1 MSKNINVA
9 LIGNPNTGKTSVFN
23 QLTGLKQKVGN
34 YPGITVEKKEGICK
48 LPRGVKAHIL
58 DLPGTYSLN
67 TTSLDESVVLE
78 LLLNKNDKDYPDV
91 AVVVSDVENLKRNLL
106 LFTQIKDLKIPV
118 ILVINMAD
126 RMSRK
131 GISMDIALLE
141 EKLNTRIAL
150 VSTRKNTGIERIKE
164 LIADYKNLSVAP
176 NVDTTVIAPEYF
188 EKLHKT
194 FPNEDLYK
202 LWLVITQDVNF
213 MPIEKKTLE
222 YTTSFD
228 AKSKAEL
235 KRLQQ
240 KETIVRYQFI
250 NNILKAAYKVDPS
263 MAKGFRASLD
273 KVLTHKVFGYLIFF
287 MILLTI
293 FQAIYDWS
301 SYPMDFIDAQFAA
314 ASEWVKDTLPAGVFT
329 NLLAEGILAGI
340 GGIVIFIPQIAFL
353 FLFISLLEES
363 GYMSRVVF
371 LMDRLMRPFGLS
383 GKSVVPLISGT
394 ACAIPAIMATR
405 NIENWKERLITIL
418 VTPFTT
424 CSARLPVYLIII
436 ALVIPEGRFLGL
448 GYQALTLML
457 LYLIGFAAA
466 ITAAMVLN
474 RFLKINSRTFFVVE
488 MPNYKLPLL
497 KNVAFTVIEKT
508 KSFVYGAGK
517 IILAISI
524 ILWFLGSNGFSDDFR
539 DAETIVRQRV
549 AKEGLSADSKAY
561 IEDKLDHR
569 EDTPA
574 QTAPQHISVALAQGT
589 VANIPESYPDSLVQK
604 AIKQEISSYKLEH
617 SYMGYMGKAIEPVVR
632 PLGYDWKI
640 GIAVLTS
647 FAAREVFVGTLATIY
662 SVGSDEEETIKNRMS
677 AEVRAG
683 TNQPL
688 FNMASGV
695 SLMLFYA
702 FAMQCMSTLAIVKRE
717 TNSWK
722 WPLYQLVSMSLFAYI
737 IALIAYQLL
746 K

>member
-1 MSKNINVA
+1 MSKQLNVA

-23 QLTGLKQKVGN
+23 RLTGLNQKVGN

-67 TTSLDESVVLE
+67 ASSLDENLVIE

-91 AVVVSDVENLKRNLL
+91 AVVISDVENLKRNLL

-126 RMSRK
+126 RMERK
-131 GISMDIALLE
+131 AITLDVPKLE
-141 EKLNTRIAL
+141 EHLNTKIAL
-150 VSTRKNTGIERIKE
+150 VSSRKNTGFDALKE
-164 LIADYKNLSVAP
+164 LIAEYKSLSIKPCVNAS
-176 NVDTTVIAPEYF
+176 VIAPDYF
-188 EKLHKT
+188 DRLRKA
-194 FPNEDLYK
+194 FPKQDLYK

-213 MPIEKKTLE
+213 GKLNRNELTGISSFQIE
-222 YTTSFD
+222 S
-228 AKSKAEL
+228 KSNL

-250 NNILKAAYKVDPS
+250 NGVLKEALSIDHLAAKDLRS
-263 MAKGFRASLD
+263 RLD
-273 KVLTHKVFGYLIFF
+273 RVLMHKVWGYVIFF
-287 MILLTI
+287 AILLII

-301 SYPMDFIDAQFAA
+301 AYPMDLIDRGFAFIG
-314 ASEWVKDTLPAGVFT
+314 EWVRMHMPSGSLNDLIT
-329 NLLAEGILAGI
+329 EGIIPGL

-353 FLFISLLEES
+353 FLFISILEET

-371 LMDRLMRPFGLS
+371 LMDRVMRRFGLS
-383 GKSVVPLISGT
+383 GKSVVPLVSGT

-436 ALVIPEGRFLGL
+436 ALVIPDRQVLWIL
-448 GYQALTLML
+448 NLQSLTLML
-457 LYLIGFAAA
+457 LYLIGFGTA
-466 ITAAMVLN
+466 IASAWLLN
-474 RFLKINSRTFFVVE
+474 TILKIKSRSFFVVE
-488 MPNYKLPLL
+488 MPNYKLPLF
-497 KNVAFTVIEKT
+497 KNVAYNVIEKT
-508 KSFVYGAGK
+508 KSFVFGAGK

-524 ILWFLGSNGFSDDFR
+524 VLWVLASHGPGKDFAK
-539 DAETIVRQRV
+539 AEIIIAQQNQGQNIDPAEMEKKV
-549 AKEGLSADSKAY
+549 ASYRLENSY
-561 IEDKLDHR
+561 I
-569 EDTPA
+569 
-574 QTAPQHISVALAQGT
+574 
-589 VANIPESYPDSLVQK
+589 
-604 AIKQEISSYKLEH
+604 
-617 SYMGYMGKAIEPVVR
+617 GYMGKGIEPIVR

-640 GIAVLTS
+640 GIAIVSS

-662 SVGSDEEETIKNRMS
+662 SVGNDDEKTIKNRM
-677 AEVRAG
+677 AGEVNPVLG
-683 TNQPL
+683 GPL
-688 FNMASGV
+688 FNLASGL
-695 SLMLFYA
+695 SLLLFYA

-722 WPLYQLVSMSLFAYI
+722 WPMYQLVIMSSFAYVV
-737 IALIAYQLL
+737 ALVAYQVL

>member
-1 MSKNINVA
+1 MSKQINVA

-23 QLTGLKQKVGN
+23 QLTGLNQKVGN

-48 LPRGVKAHIL
+48 LPRGIKAHIL

-67 TTSLDESVVLE
+67 TTSLDESVAVE
-78 LLLNKNDKDYPDV
+78 LLLNKKDKNHPDV
-91 AVVVSDVENLKRNLL
+91 ALVISDVENLKRNLL
-106 LFTQIKDLKIPV
+106 LFTQIKDLKIPA

-131 GISMDIALLE
+131 GISVDIALLE
-141 EKLNTRIAL
+141 EKLNTKIAL
-150 VSTRKNTGIERIKE
+150 VSTRKETGIANLKE
-164 LIADYKNLSVAP
+164 LIADYKSLSVEP
-176 NVDTTVIAPEYF
+176 NVDTSVIDPEYF
-188 EKLHKT
+188 EKLRST

-213 MPIEKKTLE
+213 MPIEKKLIKDRS
-222 YTTSFD
+222 SFET
-228 AKSKAEL
+228 KSKSEL

-240 KETIVRYQFI
+240 KETILRYQFI
-250 NNILKAAYKVDPS
+250 NGVLKETYKVDAS
-263 MAKGFRASLD
+263 AAKGFRANLD
-273 KVLTHKVFGYLIFF
+273 KLLTHKVFGYLIFF
-287 MILLTI
+287 IILLTI

-301 SYPMDFIDAQFAA
+301 GYPMDAIDAFFAS
-314 ASEWVKDTLPAGVFT
+314 ASEWVKNTLPAGAFT
-329 NLLAEGILAGI
+329 DLIAEGVIAGI

-353 FLFISLLEES
+353 FLFIALLEES

-383 GKSVVPLISGT
+383 GKSIVPLISGT
-394 ACAIPAIMATR
+394 ACAIPAVMATR

-448 GYQALTLML
+448 SYQALTLML
-457 LYLIGFAAA
+457 LYLIGFGAA
-466 ITAAMVLN
+466 ILSAMVLN
-474 RFLKINSRTFFVVE
+474 KILKIKSRSFFVVE

-497 KNVAFTVIEKT
+497 KNVVYTVWEKT
-508 KSFVYGAGK
+508 QSFVLGAGK

-524 ILWFLGSNGFSDDFR
+524 ILWFLGSNGFSDDFENSEQIIKNR
-539 DAETIVRQRV
+539 IQ
-549 AKEGLSADSKAY
+549 KEGFSTSSEAY
-561 IEDKLDHR
+561 IADNLKVYETGLMDRSKEGNTILN
-569 EDTPA
+569 
-574 QTAPQHISVALAQGT
+574 
-589 VANIPESYPDSLVQK
+589 ANSQSDSLNSK
-604 AIKQEISSYKLEH
+604 KEALSNRAMEQEIASYKLEH
-617 SYMGYMGKAIEPVVR
+617 SYIGYAGKAIEPIVR

-662 SVGSDEEETIKNRMS
+662 SVGSDEVDTIKHRMA
-677 AEVRAG
+677 AEINPR
-683 TNQPL
+683 TKMPL
-688 FNMASGV
+688 FNLASGI
-695 SLMLFYA
+695 SLLLFYA
-702 FAMQCMSTLAIVKRE
+702 FAMQCVSTLAIVKKE

-722 WPLYQLVSMSLFAYI
+722 WPIAQLVFMSLFAYI
-737 IALIAYQLL
+737 VALIAYQVL

>member
-1 MSKNINVA
+1 MSKQINVA

-23 QLTGLKQKVGN
+23 QLTGLNQKVGN

-67 TTSLDESVVLE
+67 TTSLDESVAVE
-78 LLLNKNDKDYPDV
+78 LLLNKNDKDHPDV
-91 AVVVSDVENLKRNLL
+91 AVLVSDVENLKRNLL
-106 LFTQIKDLKIPV
+106 LFTQIKDLKIPT

-131 GISMDIALLE
+131 GITIDVELME
-141 EKLNTRIAL
+141 EKLHSKIAL
-150 VSTRKNTGIERIKE
+150 VSTRKGTGIENLKE
-164 LIADYKNLSVAP
+164 LIADYKNLSKTQ

-188 EKLHKT
+188 ERLKAT
-194 FPNEDLYK
+194 FPKEDLYK

-213 MPIEKKTLE
+213 MPIEKKLIKDSS
-222 YTTSFD
+222 SF
-228 AKSKAEL
+228 ATKTKSEL

-240 KETIVRYQFI
+240 KETILRYQFI
-250 NNILKAAYKVDPS
+250 NGILKETYKVDINA
-263 MAKGFRASLD
+263 AKGFRATLD
-273 KVLTHKVFGYLIFF
+273 KILTHKVFGYLIFF
-287 MILLTI
+287 FILLTI
-293 FQAIYDWS
+293 FQAIYGWS
-301 SYPMDFIDAQFAA
+301 EYPMDLIDGFFASA
-314 ASEWVKDTLPAGVFT
+314 TEWVKDTLPPGVFT
-329 NLLAEGILAGI
+329 NLIAEGILAGI

-353 FLFISLLEES
+353 FLFIALLEET

-371 LMDRLMRPFGLS
+371 LMDRIMRPFGLS

-394 ACAIPAIMATR
+394 ACAIPAVMATR
-405 NIENWKERLITIL
+405 TIENWKERLITIL

-436 ALVIPEGRFLGL
+436 ALVIPEGSLLGL
-448 GYQALTLML
+448 SYKALTLML
-457 LYLIGFAAA
+457 LYLLGFGAA
-466 ITAAMVLN
+466 ILSALILN
-474 RFLKINSRTFFVVE
+474 RILNIKSRSFFVVE

-497 KNVAFTVIEKT
+497 KNVGYTVLEKT
-508 KSFVYGAGK
+508 KSFVFGAGK

-524 ILWFLGSNGFSDDFR
+524 ILWFLGSNGFSDEFKN
-539 DAETIVRQRV
+539 AESIVTQRINEQGFSAYSETYFV
-549 AKEGLSADSKAY
+549 NKQNELGDNDDLDTTEVTKEL
-561 IEDKLDHR
+561 EER
-569 EDTPA
+569 
-574 QTAPQHISVALAQGT
+574 AL
-589 VANIPESYPDSLVQK
+589 N
-604 AIKQEISSYKLEH
+604 QEIASYKLEH
-617 SYMGYMGKAIEPVVR
+617 SYMGYMGKGIEPIVR

-662 SVGSDEEETIKNRMS
+662 SVGNDEEETIKYRMA
-677 AEVRAG
+677 AEVDPR
-683 TNQPL
+683 TNKPL
-688 FNMASGV
+688 FNLASGI
-695 SLMLFYA
+695 SLLLFYA
-702 FAMQCMSTLAIVKRE
+702 FAMQCMSTLAVVKRE

-722 WPLYQLVSMSLFAYI
+722 WPAAQLVFMSLFAYI